1 MRKVSGFTI
10 IELIVVIVIL
20 GILAAVALPRF
31 FNLAAQA
38 QLAAVQGVA
47 GGVASGA
54 ALNYGARL
62 AQGSVAPPNTST
74 LINDCTS
81 ATLGRA
87 LTGPWPDNNVLTSL
101 VGAAPGANG
110 AVYTCEFLYSGTT
123 QSVTASIIAVTG

>member
-20 GILAAVALPRF
+20 GILASVALPRF
-31 FNLAAQA
+31 FNITAQA

-47 GGVASGA
+47 GGVSSGA

-62 AQGSVAPPNTST
+62 AQGSIAAPNTST
-74 LINDCTS
+74 IINDCTT
-81 ATLGRA
+81 AILARG
-87 LTGPWPDNNVLTSL
+87 LTGGWPDTNVVTSL

-110 AVYTCEFLYSGTT
+110 ATYQCELLYQGTSIT
-123 QSVTASIIAVTG
+123 FTATVVAVTS